1 MFNNNVIMLNN
12 NVIMFNNNVIMLNNN
27 VIMFNNNVIMFN
39 NNVDITFNTC
49 TIYSTSGCLHEKELH
64 KTTEQKGRKNGLPS
78 KILKEIS

>member
-1 MFNNNVIMLNN
+1 
-12 NVIMFNNNVIMLNNN
+12 
-27 VIMFNNNVIMFN
+27 MFN

-78 KILKEIS
+78 KILKKIS